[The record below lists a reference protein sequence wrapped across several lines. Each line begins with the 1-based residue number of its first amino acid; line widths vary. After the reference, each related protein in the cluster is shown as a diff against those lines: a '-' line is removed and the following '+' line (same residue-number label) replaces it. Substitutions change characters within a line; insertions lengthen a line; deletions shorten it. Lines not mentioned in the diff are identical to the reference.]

1 MNVKKNPI
9 LAADLLT
16 HETGQ
21 FKWRM
26 GVRPLNLNNWLIVD
40 DERGADLHEIRNLI
54 DSRRNQVVYSE
65 PDAAS
70 ACQELFEEIHFHL
83 KERTGFVNLEV
94 EGRSDRPAIESA
106 RRIVQED
113 LCVLQKRPAGWTM
126 TACAVAIPT
135 QWHVPSKFGETLDD
149 IHGPVPRYGVDL
161 SRPMGIF
168 FDRLRPEKSVWR
180 SNFTL
185 TDDPNLRL
193 IPNRRNHPLLHNVT
207 KDNVADQVLLRVEYQ
222 TLRRLPK
229 SDAIVFT
236 IRILR
241 QKIRSVAANPPA
253 LASLLRTAF
262 NFPSEVASYKDSTRR
277 YAELV
282 SEWALSNG
290 LIEDSDI
297 H

>member
-1 MNVKKNPI
+1 MNVKNNPI
-9 LAADLLT
+9 LAADLVT

-26 GVRPLNLNNWLIVD
+26 GVKPLNLNNWLIVD

-54 DSRRNQVVYSE
+54 DSHRNQVVYSE

-94 EGRSDRPAIESA
+94 ESRSDRPAIESA

-135 QWHVPSKFGETLDD
+135 QWHVPSKFGKTLDD

-222 TLRRLPK
+222 TLDGCQKATQSSLRYGSFDKRSDQWPRTLLP
-229 SDAIVFT
+229 SQAFYEPHSSSPQTSRAIKT
-236 IRILR
+236 AL
-241 QKIRSVAANPPA
+241 VATPNW
-253 LASLLRTAF
+253 LVNGRYRT
-262 NFPSEVASYKDSTRR
+262 D
-277 YAELV
+277 
-282 SEWALSNG
+282 
-290 LIEDSDI
+290 
-297 H
+297 